1 MNGTHR
7 KYSVYSF
14 SAIAVVAGLVG
25 AVLGS
30 THPIA
35 SALVSGFAGAI
46 VSSVTMAICVVSLP
60 NHEFGERE
68 IVVAICGG
76 AVIFAVLTLCCT
88 KLITIITSSIVGAT
102 MILLAVDFF
111 MHDLSTLKWVS
122 WLYASAGVFRLIISE
137 CNASFQMITIH
148 PNPAPPPCLGGI
160 IVFMWPVAIIVGVL
174 VQSFITAWHV
184 DHKKPHFHHQPLAP
198 DKAARIG
205 NSGQHPHSN
214 AYLGPSADPNAANRA
229 RMANNRG
236 IPETKEEARSRKYR
250 YLYRVRTAHGDIISK
265 VRRSEELGHSLNV

>member
-1 MNGTHR
+1 MGC
-7 KYSVYSF
+7 
-14 SAIAVVAGLVG
+14 
-25 AVLGS
+25 VLGS

-35 SALVSGFAGAI
+35 SALVSAFAGAI

-60 NHEFGERE
+60 HHEFGERE

-88 KLITIITSSIVGAT
+88 KLVTIVTSSIVGAT
-102 MILLAVDFF
+102 LIILAVDFF
-111 MHDLSTLKWVS
+111 MHDLGTLKWVS
-122 WLYASAGVFRLIISE
+122 ELAAVPNGLTVLY
-137 CNASFQMITIH
+137 SFQMITIH

-160 IVFMWPVAIIVGVL
+160 IVFMWPVVIIVGVL

-184 DHKKPHFHHQPLAP
+184 DHKKPHFQHQPLHAE
-198 DKAARIG
+198 KGAR
-205 NSGQHPHSN
+205 SGMGQPPN
-214 AYLGPSADPNAANRA
+214 LGQSADPNAAANRA

-236 IPETKEEARSRKYR
+236 VPETKEEARQRKYR

-265 VRRSEELGHSLNV
+265 V